1 MKVLPIYQVD
11 AFTSELFRGN
21 PAAICPVEEMLSDEL
36 MQSIALE
43 NNLSET
49 AFIAGA
55 DGRYYIRWFTPGA
68 EVSLCGHAT
77 LAASYVIR
85 HELGDQSEELSF
97 DSLSGLL
104 NVRFKEDLIELDFP
118 AASFAHEPIP
128 EEVAKQLP
136 FEALDSGFNKDDLL
150 IVAPNEETVASL
162 NLDFTGL
169 KNSRVR
175 GVVISAR
182 SERVGVDFVFRW
194 FGGPEVAIKEDPV
207 TGSAHTMLTP
217 YWSELLGK
225 RTLKAEQ
232 ISPRTGQLE
241 CEWCEDRVLLRGR
254 ALLYLKGL
262 ITVTGG
268 L

>member
-11 AFTSELFRGN
+11 AFTSELFGGN
-21 PAAICPVEEMLSDEL
+21 PAAICPVEEALSDEL

-49 AFIAGA
+49 AFISGA
-55 DGRYYIRWFTPGA
+55 DGNYHIRWFTPGT

-85 HELGDQSEELSF
+85 HELGDRSEELSF
-97 DSLSGLL
+97 KSLSGVLK
-104 NVRFKEDLIELDFP
+104 VRFKEDLIELDFP
-118 AASFAHEPIP
+118 AASYSQEPVP
-128 EEVAKQLP
+128 EEVASLLP
-136 FEALDSGFNKDDLL
+136 FEAMDSRFNRDDLL
-150 IVAPNEETVASL
+150 IIAPDEATVAQL
-162 NLDFTGL
+162 DLDFTGL

-182 SERVGVDFVFRW
+182 SERVGVDFVSRW

-217 YWSELLGK
+217 YWSELFDK
-225 RTLKAEQ
+225 KVLKAEQ
-232 ISPRTGQLE
+232 ISQRKGHLE
-241 CEWCEDRVLLRGR
+241 CEWIENRVLLRGK
-254 ALLYLKGL
+254 AVLYLKGQ
-262 ITVTGG
+262 IRIPGG
-268 L
+268 S